1 MPSSST
7 PDIRD
12 SALVLA
18 GALRALPDSELSEL
32 LKVREVRAS
41 GIHDFFDLADAL
53 LEPDSVQLA
62 LGRLDRASLV
72 SLDAL
77 GTLGTAVASDLASET
92 VDAHEVTAQLHAAAR
107 LGLVTEVDG
116 RFGIPSAVTSQLA
129 RWPSLGLPSA
139 EQLRSDPAPAAL
151 MAVSGTDSGQ
161 TDQVAAEH
169 AFATS
174 MEIAELLVELQH
186 EPARILARGGTALP
200 DSKRLASVMSVD
212 VDRVSELLDIA
223 SRAGLIAI
231 ENSRWLPA
239 DPSGEWL
246 SNSFADR
253 WSQLAD
259 GWLSRLPHDIRTLLA
274 SRAHSQW
281 GDRLREYIDWL
292 FPAGGEWMH
301 DRVKVYTRDAEL
313 LGITAG
319 HLPSGA
325 GIALLS
331 GEANA
336 STLMGALFPR
346 EVDKVYLQHDLSIV
360 SPGPLSPAL
369 DARLRSMAD
378 VEGRALASS
387 YRLSPASL
395 AGALASGETGDS
407 ITEFLSELSLTGIP
421 QPVAYLVSET
431 AARHGL
437 VRVGPLAEGGSYVAT
452 TDAAILRTL
461 LVDHGLAAL
470 RLVRFGE
477 RLETRADLEQTFW
490 MLQQARYPVTA
501 ENSAGEL
508 VVLPRRQ
515 GPRATVA
522 SSKDTTVSLIE
533 KLRLGSSTD
542 SDLTGTAWIARQL
555 DVAIR
560 AKASLTISV
569 LMPDGTTVDYLL
581 SPSSVASGRLR
592 ALDRKADIERTLP
605 LASITAIGPA

>member
-1 MPSSST
+1 MP
-7 PDIRD
+7 DVRD

-18 GALRALPDSELSEL
+18 GALRSMPDTELSEL
-32 LKVREVRAS
+32 LKAREVRTT

-53 LEPDSVQLA
+53 LEADSIQLA
-62 LGRLDRASLV
+62 LGRLDRASLI
-72 SLDAL
+72 AL
-77 GTLGTAVASDLASET
+77 GEAPVAPDQLNAAAQLGLLVEHDGRVSVPAAVAS
-92 VDAHEVTAQLHAAAR
+92 QL
-107 LGLVTEVDG
+107 
-116 RFGIPSAVTSQLA
+116 S

-139 EQLRSDPAPAAL
+139 EELRTAPPPAAL
-151 MAVSGTDSGQ
+151 MAVSDDDSER
-161 TDQVAAEH
+161 TNQVAAEH

-174 MEIAELLVELQH
+174 MEIAELIVEVQH

-212 VDRVSELLDIA
+212 VDRVAELIDIA
-223 SRAGLIAI
+223 SRAGLVAA
-231 ENSRWLPA
+231 NSSRWV
-239 DPSGEWL
+239 PSDSSGQWL

-259 GWLSRLPHDIRTLLA
+259 GWLARLPHDIRTLLA

-281 GDRLREYIDWL
+281 GERLREYIDWL

-313 LGITAG
+313 LGITANQ
-319 HLPSGA
+319 LPSTP
-325 GIALLS
+325 GIALLA
-331 GEANA
+331 GENNA
-336 STLMGALFPR
+336 AALMGALFPR

-387 YRLSPASL
+387 YRLTPASL
-395 AGALASGETGDS
+395 ARALASGETGES
-407 ITEFLSELSLTGIP
+407 IAAFLSELSLTGIP

-437 VRVGPLAEGGSYVAT
+437 VRVGPLAEGGSYIAT

-461 LVDHGLAAL
+461 AVDHGLAAL
-470 RLVRFGE
+470 RLTRIGE

-490 MLQQARYPVTA
+490 MLQQAHYPVTA
-501 ENSAGEL
+501 ENAAGDL
-508 VVLPRRQ
+508 VVLARKHTS
-515 GPRATVA
+515 RAATASGKDAVA
-522 SSKDTTVSLIE
+522 SLIE

-560 AKASLTISV
+560 TKASLTITV
-569 LMPDGTTVDYLL
+569 LMPDGATVDYLL
-581 SPSSVASGRLR
+581 SPSSIAGGRLR

-605 LASITAIGPA
+605 LASITTIGPA

>member
-1 MPSSST
+1 MPLSSV
-7 PDIRD
+7 PDVRD

-18 GALRALPDSELSEL
+18 GALRSMPDAELSEL
-32 LKVREVRAS
+32 LKAREVRTT

-53 LEPDSVQLA
+53 LDPDSIQLA

-72 SLDAL
+72 AL
-77 GTLGTAVASDLASET
+77 GDASVASD
-92 VDAHEVTAQLHAAAR
+92 QLRAAAR
-107 LGLVTEVDG
+107 LGLVVEQDG
-116 RFGIPSAVTSQLA
+116 QVSVPAAVASQLS

-139 EQLRSDPAPAAL
+139 EELRTTPPPAAL
-151 MAVSGTDSGQ
+151 MAVSGADSEQ

-169 AFATS
+169 AFSTS
-174 MEIAELLVELQH
+174 MEIAELIVEVQH

-212 VDRVSELLDIA
+212 VDRVAELIDIA
-223 SRAGLIAI
+223 SRAGLIAA
-231 ENSRWLPA
+231 NTSRWVPS
-239 DPSGEWL
+239 DSSGEWL

-281 GDRLREYIDWL
+281 GERLREYIDWL

-313 LGITAG
+313 LGITANQ
-319 HLPSGA
+319 LPSTP
-325 GIALLS
+325 GIALLA
-331 GEANA
+331 GENNA
-336 STLMGALFPR
+336 ADLMGALFPR

-387 YRLSPASL
+387 YRLTPASL
-395 AGALASGETGDS
+395 ARALASGETGES
-407 ITEFLSELSLTGIP
+407 ITEFLSTLSLTGIP

-437 VRVGPLAEGGSYVAT
+437 VRVGPIAEGGSYIAT

-461 LVDHGLAAL
+461 AVDHGLAAL
-470 RLVRFGE
+470 RLTRVGE

-490 MLQQARYPVTA
+490 MLQQAHYPVTA
-501 ENSAGEL
+501 ENAAGDL
-508 VVLPRRQ
+508 VVLARKQ
-515 GPRATVA
+515 TSRAATASGKDPVA
-522 SSKDTTVSLIE
+522 SLIE

-560 AKASLTISV
+560 TKASLTITV
-569 LMPDGTTVDYLL
+569 LMPGGATADYLL
-581 SPSSVASGRLR
+581 SPSSIAGGRLR

>member
-1 MPSSST
+1 MPLSSV
-7 PDIRD
+7 PDVRD

-18 GALRALPDSELSEL
+18 GALRSMPDAELSEL
-32 LKVREVRAS
+32 LKAREVRTT

-53 LEPDSVQLA
+53 LDPDSIQLA

-72 SLDAL
+72 AL
-77 GTLGTAVASDLASET
+77 GDASVASD
-92 VDAHEVTAQLHAAAR
+92 QLRAAAR
-107 LGLVTEVDG
+107 LGLVVEQDG
-116 RFGIPSAVTSQLA
+116 QVSVPAAVASQLS

-139 EQLRSDPAPAAL
+139 EELRTTPPPAAL
-151 MAVSGTDSGQ
+151 MAVSGADSEQ

-169 AFATS
+169 AFSTS
-174 MEIAELLVELQH
+174 MEIAELIVEVQH

-212 VDRVSELLDIA
+212 VDRVAELIDIA
-223 SRAGLIAI
+223 SRAGLIAA
-231 ENSRWLPA
+231 NTSRWVPS
-239 DPSGEWL
+239 DSSGEWL

-281 GDRLREYIDWL
+281 GERLREYIDWL

-313 LGITAG
+313 LGITANQ
-319 HLPSGA
+319 LPSTP
-325 GIALLS
+325 GIALLA
-331 GEANA
+331 GENNA
-336 STLMGALFPR
+336 ADLMGALFPR

-387 YRLSPASL
+387 YRLTPASL
-395 AGALASGETGDS
+395 ARALASGETGES

-437 VRVGPLAEGGSYVAT
+437 VRVGPIAEGGSYIAT

-461 LVDHGLAAL
+461 AVDHGLAAL
-470 RLVRFGE
+470 RLTRVGE

-490 MLQQARYPVTA
+490 MLQQAHYPVTA
-501 ENSAGEL
+501 ENAAGDL
-508 VVLPRRQ
+508 VVLARKQ
-515 GPRATVA
+515 TSRAATASGKDAVA
-522 SSKDTTVSLIE
+522 SLIE

-560 AKASLTISV
+560 TKASLTITV
-569 LMPDGTTVDYLL
+569 LMPGGATADYLL
-581 SPSSVASGRLR
+581 SPSSIAGGRLR